1 MEAKGIFNLLII
13 VMQGCALITTSLLGL
28 YLCKYLKSIL
38 DLDKPAKYAG
48 GESIRYIQGD
58 FPEVKFWKNF
68 VWATLGVYVLSIITC
83 PSSGVSFTNIVV
95 LIIFFLPIKG
105 LMTEP
110 GLTIQDI
117 KVYKA
122 FLVAATLWCVLRQ
135 VVFLAALTRM
145 FR

>member
-1 MEAKGIFNLLII
+1 METKSILNLLTIF
-13 VMQGCALITTSLLGL
+13 MQGCALITTTLLGFYL
-28 YLCKYLKSIL
+28 YKYLKSIL
-38 DLDKPAKYAG
+38 DLGKPAKYAS

-68 VWATLGVYVLSIITC
+68 VWATLGLYVLSIITC
-83 PSSGVSFTNIVV
+83 PSSGISFTNIVV

-105 LMTEP
+105 MMTEP

-122 FLVAATLWCVLRQ
+122 CLGAATLWCAFRQ
-135 VVFLAALTRM
+135 VVFLAMIFKMLR
-145 FR
+145 